1 MTETVVITGANRGIG
16 LMFAQQYA
24 EAGARVL
31 AACRHPEQARELS
44 RLAAKTRGR
53 VSVHPLDV
61 TNPAQI
67 QALAGILTDTPVDIL
82 INNAGSYGPASAF
95 GDTDVEGWLETFQI
109 NTVAPL
115 KIMEA
120 LVEPVASGRRRLMV
134 NISSKMGSMADN
146 GSGGSYIYRSTK
158 AALNAITV
166 SAARDLKARGVTVV
180 ALHPGWVQTDMGGPN
195 AEITTEQSV
204 TAMRQTISHLTLAD
218 SGRFIDTDGSDIPW

>member
-16 LMFAQQYA
+16 LAFAQQYA

-31 AACRHPEQARELS
+31 AACRHPEQARELN

-61 TNPAQI
+61 TNPVQI
-67 QALAGILTDTPVDIL
+67 QALAGILSDTPVDIL

-95 GDTDVEGWLETFQI
+95 GNTDVAGWMETLHI

-120 LVEPVASGRRRLMV
+120 LVDPVAAGNRRLMI
-134 NISSKMGSMADN
+134 NLSSKMGSMGDN

-158 AALNAITV
+158 AALNAVVV
-166 SAARDLKARGVTVV
+166 SAARDLKARGITVV
-180 ALHPGWVQTDMGGPN
+180 AQHPGWVRTDMGGPN
-195 AEITTEQSV
+195 GEIDTTRSV
-204 TAMRQTISHLTLAD
+204 TAMRGIFEHLSLAD
-218 SGRFIDTDGSDIPW
+218 SGRFIDIDGSDIPW

>member
-95 GDTDVEGWLETFQI
+95 GDTDVEGWLETFRI

-166 SAARDLKARGVTVV
+166 SAARDLGARGITVV
-180 ALHPGWVQTDMGGPN
+180 ALHPGWVRTDMGGPD

-204 TAMRQTISHLTLAD
+204 TAMRQTISHLTLVD
-218 SGRFIDTDGSDIPW
+218 SGRFIDIDGSDIPW

>member
-95 GDTDVEGWLETFQI
+95 GDTDVEGWLETFRI

-120 LVEPVASGRRRLMV
+120 LVEPVASSRRRLMV

-180 ALHPGWVQTDMGGPN
+180 ALHPGWVQTDMGGPD

>member
-67 QALAGILTDTPVDIL
+67 QALAGILADTPVDIL

-95 GDTDVEGWLETFQI
+95 GDTDVEGWLETFRI

-166 SAARDLKARGVTVV
+166 SAARDLGARGITVV
-180 ALHPGWVQTDMGGPN
+180 ALHPGWVRTDMGGPD

-204 TAMRQTISHLTLAD
+204 TAMRQTISHLTLVD
-218 SGRFIDTDGSDIPW
+218 SGRFIDIDGSDIPW

>member
-1 MTETVVITGANRGIG
+1 MTETIVITGANRGIG
-16 LMFAQQYA
+16 LMFVQQYA

-53 VSVHPLDV
+53 VSVHPMDV
-61 TNPAQI
+61 TNPVQVR
-67 QALAGILTDTPVDIL
+67 ALTGTLTETPVDIL

-95 GDTDVEGWLETFQI
+95 GNTDVEGWLETFRI

-120 LVEPVASGRRRLMV
+120 LVEPVASSRRRLMV

-146 GSGGSYIYRSTK
+146 GSGGAYIYRSTK

-166 SAARDLKARGVTVV
+166 SAARDLKARGITVA

-218 SGRFIDTDGSDIPW
+218 SGRFIDIDGSDIPW